1 MSRSDWTTPDLS
13 AASARWNQTDS
24 SMNEEPFSRSAR
36 RRTIDG
42 VGASVVAFVGAPVG
56 DGHGG
61 PDAHGDLRPDAHD
74 RGAVLRAHDGHVR
87 ADDGADGYH
96 TDVVAKLR

>member
-36 RRTIDG
+36 RRFG
-42 VGASVVAFVGAPVG
+42 VVVFVAFVGAPVG
-56 DGHGG
+56 ASVKVGTPVAVG
-61 PDAHGDLRPDAHD
+61 AKE
-74 RGAVLRAHDGHVR
+74 GAVHGCLLFLGSFVWGVPVWARRVR
-87 ADDGADGYH
+87 GP
-96 TDVVAKLR
+96 

>member
-36 RRTIDG
+36 RRF
-42 VGASVVAFVGAPVG
+42 GAVVFVAFVGAPVG
-56 DGHGG
+56 
-61 PDAHGDLRPDAHD
+61 AS
-74 RGAVLRAHDGHVR
+74 VLSS
-87 ADDGADGYH
+87 
-96 TDVVAKLR
+96 